1 MCKSYGIVSFLE
13 PVLAGLFDDTDVD
26 KSFGNSR
33 GDVLFPGLDGSFII
47 ADVMSIDVCND
58 SNKKL
63 AKSNAKNPL
72 LIGEKLKMQKYCA
85 KLKLLNSTSHSN
97 YLLYPF
103 VFSLYGSLGE
113 SASSLLEIFV
123 KIVKEKTFRTFDL
136 RFWKNRIVFAIFK
149 GMVTSVSR
157 ALLSLG
163 RHNEDKVGENFQLG
177 NLDFEDIDY

>member
-1 MCKSYGIVSFLE
+1 MCKSYGIVSFLD

-33 GDVLFPGLDGSFII
+33 DVIFPVLDGSFII
-47 ADVMSIDVCND
+47 ADVMSIDVCDD
-58 SNKKL
+58 SYKKL
-63 AKSNAKNPL
+63 AKSDAKNPL
-72 LIGEKLKMQKYCA
+72 LIGEKFKIQIYCA
-85 KLKLLNSTSHSN
+85 KSKLLNSTSHSN

-103 VFSLYGSLGE
+103 VFSLYGTLGE

-123 KIVKEKTFRTFDL
+123 KIVKEKTSKTFDL

-149 GMVTSVSR
+149 GMVTSVSS

-163 RHNEDKVGENFQLG
+163 RHYEDKVGDNFQ
-177 NLDFEDIDY
+177 

>member
-33 GDVLFPGLDGSFII
+33 GDVIFPGLDRSFII

-58 SNKKL
+58 SDKKL
-63 AKSNAKNPL
+63 AKSDAKNPL
-72 LIGEKLKMQKYCA
+72 LIGEKFKLQKYCA
-85 KLKLLNSTSHSN
+85 KLKLLK

-113 SASSLLEIFV
+113 SATSLLEIFV
-123 KIVKEKTFRTFDL
+123 KIVKEKTSRTFDL

-149 GMVTSVSR
+149 GMVTSESSV
-157 ALLSLG
+157 LLSLG
-163 RHNEDKVGENFQLG
+163 RHYEDKVGENCQLG
-177 NLDFEDIDY
+177 SLDFEDIDY